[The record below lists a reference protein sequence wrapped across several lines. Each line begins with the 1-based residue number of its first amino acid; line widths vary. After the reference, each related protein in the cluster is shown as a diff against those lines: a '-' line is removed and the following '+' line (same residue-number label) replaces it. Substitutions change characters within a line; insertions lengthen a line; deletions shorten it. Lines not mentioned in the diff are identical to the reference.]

1 MGGEYLGNIAGVPVR
16 PARRPRP
23 AAVAFMAGV
32 LLLCAFLMAG
42 PAHPD
47 GAMPMAGGMSSM
59 PTAASGS
66 DVQQL
71 AAWFPAGGG
80 CPAMAMDCPLASAQ
94 SPLPVTLVA
103 PTPALAEQV
112 VLPGRSAS
120 AAAMDCARPRA
131 PDPVALLCVS
141 RT

>member
-1 MGGEYLGNIAGVPVR
+1 MPAR
-16 PARRPRP
+16 PARRTRP
-23 AAVAFMAGV
+23 VAVGFMAGV

-42 PAHPD
+42 PAHTG
-47 GAMPMAGGMSSM
+47 GAMPMADGMSSM
-59 PTAASGS
+59 PAAASGS
-66 DVQQL
+66 DTQRL
-71 AAWFPAGGG
+71 AAWFPAGDG

-94 SPLPVTLVA
+94 SPLPVTLAA
-103 PTPALAEQV
+103 PTPALAEQA

-120 AAAMDCARPRA
+120 AAALDCAWPRA